1 MTGLFGITA
10 SRRRASAAL
19 LSVVLALSACGG
31 GSSDLAANEPSG
43 PRSGPQRE
51 FDPDRDDSV
60 FGEGGFSFGN
70 LSRTLGGGNEERKGT
85 LPVNKYLWQASLDTL
100 SFLPLASTDP
110 FTGVIATDWGVSPDA
125 PDERF
130 KVTAYLLN
138 TELAASALRVAVF
151 RERRTENGGW
161 MPAEVSP
168 DTARRLEDAILTR
181 ARQIRLAAGG
191 GDATG

>member
-1 MTGLFGITA
+1 M
-10 SRRRASAAL
+10 AL
-19 LSVVLALSACGG
+19 AVSGCGG
-31 GSSDLAANEPSG
+31 GSGDLAADEPVG

-51 FDPDRDDSV
+51 FDPDRDASV

-70 LSRTLGGGNEERKGT
+70 LSRTLGGGDDDERKGN

-100 SFLPLASTDP
+100 AFLPLASTDP
-110 FTGVIATDWGVSPDA
+110 FTGVIATDWGVTPEA

-138 TELAASALRVAVF
+138 TELSATSLRVAVF
-151 RERRTENGGW
+151 RERRTEEGYW
-161 MPAEVSP
+161 LPSEVNP

-181 ARQIRLAAGG
+181 ARQIRLAARGA
-191 GDATG
+191 DATG